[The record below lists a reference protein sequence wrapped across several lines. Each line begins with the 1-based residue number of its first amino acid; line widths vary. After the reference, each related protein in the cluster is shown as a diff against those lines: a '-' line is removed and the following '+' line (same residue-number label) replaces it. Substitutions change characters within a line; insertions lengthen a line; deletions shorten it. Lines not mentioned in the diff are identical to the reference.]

1 MSLSMTLNK
10 RIVVCLGVFLVCF
23 GLAFWAGACRPAR
36 EYHSSGEL
44 AKVQE
49 TIREYIGDEA
59 FPSRISVNGESVL
72 ADILLPLFYR
82 QRDCRP
88 AWTQEGVLSLQ
99 VESLIKSIEKAD
111 QEGLRPS
118 DYHLSKI
125 KTLSDILKKHRKRLS
140 GRLAEELSDLD
151 LLCTDAFLT
160 YAVHLAHGKVNPETL
175 EPSWPGVCV
184 DEKIVPALEK
194 ALAKN
199 QVEETLRNLAPQ
211 HDFYASLKKA
221 LVSCH
226 GLAKTLE
233 WDPLPV
239 GPAFK
244 KGDRGKQVK
253 SLRRRLADLG
263 DLQQRRPKSKGLFD
277 DDLEAALRSYQKRH
291 GLEVSGTL
299 DQSTVA
305 ALNVSLEERAGQI
318 ELNLERWRWM
328 PRDLGRRFIYVNIAN
343 FGLEVFEGSQRVMS
357 MKVVAGNEAWQTP
370 DFSSRMTHLIINPYW
385 TIPAPVL
392 LKEIRNYILQDPNY
406 LRYNKMVILHGWE
419 NEETEIDAATINWAK
434 LTEKNLNFR
443 IRQDPGPLNVLGRL
457 KFVFP
462 NIYEIFLH
470 DTPYQED
477 FAKTTRAFSHGCV
490 RAEKPVE
497 LAAYVLRGKPGWDV
511 EKILAA
517 IDSFC
522 EQTVR
527 LVDPLNVYFLYCTA
541 WLDEHGTMQFRPDI
555 YERDLKLAQALNQ
568 NPPAVLGSR

>member
-1 MSLSMTLNK
+1 M
-10 RIVVCLGVFLVCF
+10 
-23 GLAFWAGACRPAR
+23 
-36 EYHSSGEL
+36 
-44 AKVQE
+44 
-49 TIREYIGDEA
+49 
-59 FPSRISVNGESVL
+59 NGESVL

-88 AWTQEGVLSLQ
+88 AWTDEAVTSPQI
-99 VESLIKSIEKAD
+99 ESLVKSIEKAD

-125 KTLSDILKKHRKRLS
+125 KTLSGILKKRGKRPS
-140 GRLAEELSDLD
+140 GRLAEQLSDLD

-199 QVEETLRNLAPQ
+199 QVEETLRNSAPS
-211 HDFYASLKKA
+211 HDFYVSLKKA
-221 LVSCH
+221 LASYRS
-226 GLAKTLE
+226 LAKE
-233 WDPLPV
+233 VDRDPLPS
-239 GPAFK
+239 GPPLK
-244 KGDRGKQVK
+244 KGDHGKQVRR
-253 SLRRRLADLG
+253 LCRRLADLG
-263 DLQQRRPKSKGLFD
+263 ELQLERPKSKSLFD
-277 DDLEAALRSYQKRH
+277 DGLEAALRNFQKRH
-291 GLEVSGTL
+291 GLDVSGAL

-305 ALNVSLEERAGQI
+305 ALNVPPAERAGQI
-318 ELNLERWRWM
+318 MLNLERWRWM
-328 PRDLGRRFIYVNIAN
+328 PHNLGRRYIYVNIAN
-343 FGLEVFEGSQRVMS
+343 FGLEVFEDSRRIMT

-370 DFSSRMTHLIINPYW
+370 DFSSQMTHLVINPYW

-392 LKEIRNYILQDPNY
+392 LKEIRSYITQDPNY
-406 LRYNKMVILHGWE
+406 LRYNKMVILRGRG
-419 NEETEIDAATINWAK
+419 NEETELDAATINWAK
-434 LTEKNLNFR
+434 LTEKSLNFR

-462 NIYEIFLH
+462 NVYQIFLH

-477 FAKTTRAFSHGCV
+477 FAKTTRAYSHGCI

-497 LAAYVLRGKPGWDV
+497 LAAYVLRGKPGWDL

-541 WLDEHGTMQFRPDI
+541 WLDESGTMQFRPDI

-568 NPPAVLGSR
+568 GPPAALGSR